1 MESSGKF
8 YHLQI
13 RTNWIIN
20 QLVLKLVTAL
30 QRVLD
35 IFLML
40 PTRLY
45 RLVKHL
51 YRGLLSLRQP
61 QQFWWQAAAGTGFFI
76 NAFWWL
82 VGLLIY
88 ILECFG
94 IGEIYEMLTD
104 FFKFNTRPLH
114 DWEKKVAR
122 SIYGDTIN
130 YKRVRIDEL
139 SLAGPKQHRFCYVSF
154 YLINSWGPMQNSTFL
169 HELMHVWQYQ
179 KMGARYMVQAL
190 RGQFSSMGY
199 NYGGVSALKE
209 HLNQGKG
216 LKDFNLE
223 QQADI
228 VSDYYLITK
237 GYAPQWG
244 CATQSDLP
252 VYEKFIENLD
262 KKRV

>member
-1 MESSGKF
+1 MELSGKS

-20 QLVLKLVTAL
+20 QLVLKLVAAF

-35 IFLML
+35 IFLLL

-51 YRGLLSLRQP
+51 YRGVRSLVQP
-61 QQFWWQAAAGTGFFI
+61 TPFWWQAEPGSGFLI
-76 NAFWWL
+76 NFCWWL

-94 IGEIYEMLTD
+94 IGEIYEMLSD
-104 FFKFNTRPLH
+104 FFKYNTRPLH
-114 DWEKKVAR
+114 HWEIKVAQT
-122 SIYGDTIN
+122 IYGDTIN
-130 YKRVRIDEL
+130 YKRVRVDEL
-139 SLAGPKQHRFCYVSF
+139 ALAGPKQHRFCYVSF
-154 YLINSWGPMQNSTFL
+154 YLINSWGPMPNSTFL

-190 RGQFSSMGY
+190 RGQYSSMGY
-199 NYGGVSALKE
+199 NYGGVSALRE
-209 HLNQGKG
+209 YLEQGKG
-216 LKDFNLE
+216 LRDFNLE

-228 VSDYYLITK
+228 VTDYYLITK

-244 CATQSDLP
+244 RATQVDLP
-252 VYEKFIENLD
+252 VYEKFIEKLD
-262 KKRV
+262 KN